1 MIKIIESDRPQE
13 TLEWSKE
20 GTLHD
25 TANFYI
31 KRADDILGG

>member
-1 MIKIIESDRPQE
+1 MITIMKSDRPKE
-13 TLEWSKE
+13 ILKLRKE

-31 KRADDILGG
+31 KRADDIQGG